1 MKRKLFEML
10 LMACIA
16 IFFVPGCSKNGG
28 DSSTTDGSSE
38 GSLADHEG
46 ANEVVTASNVD
57 TVTKEINAMA
67 WDVFGRAI
75 LMPSFGKAAA
85 SITTNLN
92 GDVAGDKSGKASVI
106 GTSVTKTTGILT
118 TAVDYT
124 IVSVFYDFSDDGE
137 MYFGGSLTYKG
148 SAKYNSKSQFESNT
162 ITYKG
167 GLKFNGAYSGTEDI
181 TTTVKVDSE
190 GNYSFEGTATVTSGG
205 ETFTQNFKY

>member
-10 LMACIA
+10 LIACIA
-16 IFFVPGCSKNGG
+16 IFFVPGCSKNDG

-46 ANEVVTASNVD
+46 ANEVVTVSNVD
-57 TVTKEINAMA
+57 AVTKEINATA

-75 LMPSFGKAAA
+75 RTPSFKAATNL
-85 SITTNLN
+85 TTNLN
-92 GDVAGDKSGKASVI
+92 GDVAGRSSGKASVI
-106 GTSVTKTTGILT
+106 GTAVTKMTGILT
-118 TAVDYT
+118 TGVDYN

-148 SAKYNSKSQFESNT
+148 SVKYNSKSQFESNT

-181 TTTVKVDSE
+181 TTTVKVDSA

-205 ETFTQNFKY
+205 ETFTQSFKY

>member
-1 MKRKLFEML
+1 MKRKLFEIL

-16 IFFVPGCSKNGG
+16 IFFVPGCSKNAG
-28 DSSTTDGSSE
+28 DSITNGGSSE

-57 TVTKEINAMA
+57 TVTKEINAMV
-67 WDVFGRAI
+67 WDVYGRAI
-75 LMPSFGKAAA
+75 MMPSFKAATNV
-85 SITTNLN
+85 TTNLN
-92 GDVAGDKSGKASVI
+92 GDVAGDTSGKASVI
-106 GTSVTKTTGILT
+106 GTAVTKLTGILT
-118 TAVDYT
+118 TGVDYT

-148 SAKYNSKSQFESNT
+148 SVKYNSKSQFESNT

-181 TTTVKVDSE
+181 TTTVKVDSA

-205 ETFTQNFKY
+205 ETFTQSFKY